1 MSKDYF
7 KTLPSGYIEYIDK
20 IMKNLVVGSHKAP
33 EWSDDWDIRL
43 DSLDGTPIFSING
56 DNKSTYPIYRINY
69 NPSALL
75 FNMVPMGGEG
85 EQLEFI
91 VRVYDKYHI
100 ERLVYDFFERRNEDI
115 EILGNKKGFNPWT
128 PTRFN

>member
-1 MSKDYF
+1 MSTDYF

-56 DNKSTYPIYRINY
+56 DSTYPIYRINY

-91 VRVYDKYHI
+91 VRAYDKYNI

-115 EILGNKKGFNPWT
+115 DVLGKEKGFGEWT
-128 PTRFN
+128 PFR

>member
-1 MSKDYF
+1 MSTDYF

-20 IMKNLVVGSHKAP
+20 MMKNLVVGSHKAP
-33 EWSDDWDIRL
+33 EWSDNWDIRL

-56 DNKSTYPIYRINY
+56 DSTYPIYRINY
-69 NPSALL
+69 NPAALL

-91 VRVYDKYHI
+91 VRAYEKYNI

-115 EILGNKKGFNPWT
+115 EILGKGHGFNPWT

>member
-1 MSKDYF
+1 MSTDYF

-20 IMKNLVVGSHKAP
+20 MMKNLVVGSHKAP

-56 DNKSTYPIYRINY
+56 DSTYPIYRINY

-91 VRVYDKYHI
+91 VSAYDKYNI

-115 EILGNKKGFNPWT
+115 EILGKGHGFNPWT

>member
-7 KTLPSGYIEYIDK
+7 NTLPSGYIEYVDK
-20 IMKNLVVGSHKAP
+20 IMGNLVVGSYKAP

-56 DNKSTYPIYRINY
+56 DSTYPIYRINF
-69 NPSALL
+69 NPSAFL

-85 EQLEFI
+85 EQLEFV
-91 VRVYDKYHI
+91 VRVYDKYNI
-100 ERLVYDFFERRNEDI
+100 ERLVYDFFEKKNMDV
-115 EILGNKKGFNPWT
+115 EILGKEKGFNEWT
-128 PTRFN
+128 PFRFN

>member
-33 EWSDDWDIRL
+33 EWSDHWDIRL

-56 DNKSTYPIYRINY
+56 DSTYPIYRINY
-69 NPSALL
+69 NPAALL

-91 VRVYDKYHI
+91 VSAYEKYNI

-115 EILGNKKGFNPWT
+115 EILGKGHGFNPWT

>member
-1 MSKDYF
+1 MSTDYF

-33 EWSDDWDIRL
+33 EWSDNWDIRL

-56 DNKSTYPIYRINY
+56 DSTYPIYRINY
-69 NPSALL
+69 NPAALL

-91 VRVYDKYHI
+91 VRAYEKYNI

-115 EILGNKKGFNPWT
+115 EILGKGHGFNPWT

>member
-56 DNKSTYPIYRINY
+56 DSTYPIYRINY

-91 VRVYDKYHI
+91 VSAYDKYHI

-115 EILGNKKGFNPWT
+115 EILGKEKGFNPWT

>member
-1 MSKDYF
+1 MSTDYF

-33 EWSDDWDIRL
+33 EWSDNWDIRL

-56 DNKSTYPIYRINY
+56 DSTYPIYRINY
-69 NPSALL
+69 NPAALL

-91 VRVYDKYHI
+91 VSAYEKYNI

-115 EILGNKKGFNPWT
+115 EILGKGHGFNPWT

>member
-1 MSKDYF
+1 
-7 KTLPSGYIEYIDK
+7 
-20 IMKNLVVGSHKAP
+20 MKNLVVGSHKAP

-43 DSLDGTPIFSING
+43 DSLGGTPIFSING
-56 DNKSTYPIYRINY
+56 DSTYPIYRINY

-91 VRVYDKYHI
+91 VSAYEKYNI

-115 EILGNKKGFNPWT
+115 EILGKGHGFNPWT

>member
-56 DNKSTYPIYRINY
+56 DSTYPIYRINY

-91 VRVYDKYHI
+91 VSAYDKYNI

-115 EILGNKKGFNPWT
+115 EILGKGHGFNPWT

>member
-56 DNKSTYPIYRINY
+56 DSTYPIYRINY
-69 NPSALL
+69 NPAALL

-91 VRVYDKYHI
+91 VSAYEKYNI

-115 EILGNKKGFNPWT
+115 EILGKGHGFNPWT

>member
-56 DNKSTYPIYRINY
+56 DSTYPIYRINY
-69 NPSALL
+69 NPAALL

-91 VRVYDKYHI
+91 VSAYEKYHI

-115 EILGNKKGFNPWT
+115 EILGKEKGFNPWN

>member
-1 MSKDYF
+1 MSTDYF

-20 IMKNLVVGSHKAP
+20 MMKNLVVGSHKAP

-56 DNKSTYPIYRINY
+56 DSTYPIYRINY
-69 NPSALL
+69 NPAALL

-91 VRVYDKYHI
+91 VRAYEKYNI

-115 EILGNKKGFNPWT
+115 EILGKEKGFNPWT

>member
-56 DNKSTYPIYRINY
+56 DSTYPIYRINY

>member
-1 MSKDYF
+1 MSTDYF
-7 KTLPSGYIEYIDK
+7 KTLPSGYIVYIDK
-20 IMKNLVVGSHKAP
+20 MMKNLVVGSHKAP

-43 DSLDGTPIFSING
+43 DSLGGTPIFSING
-56 DNKSTYPIYRINY
+56 DSTYPIYRINY
-69 NPSALL
+69 NPAALL

-91 VRVYDKYHI
+91 VSAYEKYNI

-115 EILGNKKGFNPWT
+115 EILGKGHGFNPWT

>member
-1 MSKDYF
+1 MSTDYF
-7 KTLPSGYIEYIDK
+7 NTLPSGYIEYIDK

-56 DNKSTYPIYRINY
+56 DSTYPIYRINY
-69 NPSALL
+69 NPAALL

-91 VRVYDKYHI
+91 VQVYDKYNI
-100 ERLVYDFFERRNEDI
+100 ERLVYDFFERKNQDV
-115 EILGNKKGFNPWT
+115 EILDKKRGFNRWT
-128 PTRFN
+128 PFNL